1 GENRFLSAHE
11 LEVPQ
16 SLGLGSWV
24 KWLGWVEPAL
34 LPGLNQMAEVLLL
47 PSLFESYGLPIVEA
61 MASSCPVLT
70 ADRFGTKEIAGDAAL
85 LVDPE
90 SVHAIAGGMSPLANE
105 PLLRARLIAAGI
117 ERVRPLTWRRC
128 AEQTLE

>member
-47 PSLFESYGLPIVEA
+47 PSLFESFGLPIVEA
-61 MASSCPVLT
+61 MASGCPVLT
-70 ADRFGTKEIAGDAAL
+70 SNCFGTKEIAADAAL
-85 LVDPE
+85 LVEPG
-90 SVHAIAGGMSPLANE
+90 SVDSITEGLERLLNDAV
-105 PLLRARLIAAGI
+105 LRAQLR
-117 ERVRPLTWRRC
+117 ERGKARASLFTWERC
-128 AEQTLE
+128 AKQT